1 MDPEDEKNS
10 QDVDAS
16 TGDNYTRVE
25 IPFNSLM
32 TEFLEV
38 SDVNDLIQRMLAHI
52 KTQVENPRMA
62 ESGFLLDK
70 IMHLY
75 INIHKLALTRGS
87 SYIELPK

>member
-16 TGDNYTRVE
+16 TGDNYIRVE

-52 KTQVENPRMA
+52 KTQVENPRMP
-62 ESGFLLDK
+62 ETGFSPNK
-70 IMHLY
+70 IMHL
-75 INIHKLALTRGS
+75 
-87 SYIELPK
+87 